1 MFWIILAI
9 IAYFIQAIVSA
20 TDKII
25 LTKSLP
31 NPISY
36 VFWVGVF
43 SIFNIF
49 FLWISWDYP
58 GIRWLLMDFL
68 VGVVW
73 MVATLSLYKMVKEHE
88 TSRVVTITGAFIPL
102 FTLILSYIFLNE
114 GYTTRQLFAFAFLLL
129 GSILLSF
136 KKSRF
141 YKVREFFKRIHSV
154 IFKEEDILTKQLF
167 FGSVVTAVFFAVYFI
182 MTKFVFSYQPFLSA
196 YAWTRIGAVLAAL
209 CLLFYPRYW
218 RLIFEKPKSSKK
230 TAAGLFVANKVL
242 GGISF
247 ILINLAISLGA
258 VAIINAMQGIQ
269 FVFLLIIVILL
280 SVKYPKILKEEITKE
295 TLAQK
300 ISGIVLVGIGLF
312 ILLV

>member
-1 MFWIILAI
+1 MFWIIIAI

-36 VFWVGVF
+36 AFWVGIF
-43 SIFNIF
+43 SVFNIF

-58 GIRWLLMDFL
+58 GIRWLLLDFL
-68 VGVVW
+68 VGGVW
-73 MVATLSLYKMVKEHE
+73 LIATLSLYKMIKEHE
-88 TSRVVTITGAFIPL
+88 TSRVATITGAFIPI

-114 GYTTRQLFAFAFLLL
+114 GYTIKQLLAFAFLLL
-129 GSILLSF
+129 GSVLLSF
-136 KKSRF
+136 KKSRL
-141 YKVREFFKRIHSV
+141 YKIKEFFKRMHSI
-154 IFKEEDILTKQLF
+154 IFKEEDILTRQLF

-182 MTKFVFSYQPFLSA
+182 ITKYVFSNQPFLSA
-196 YAWTRIGAVLAAL
+196 YAWTRIGAVGAAL
-209 CLLFYPRYW
+209 CLLFFPGNW
-218 RLIFEKPKSSKK
+218 KLIFEKPKSSKK
-230 TAAGLFVANKVL
+230 TAAGLFLTNKIL

-247 ILINLAISLGA
+247 ILINLAISLGT

-269 FVFLLIIVILL
+269 FVFLLIIVVLL

-300 ISGIVLVGIGLF
+300 ISGIVLVGVGLF